1 MMEVQS
7 TTLKPILVLLA
18 LFAVLA
24 LGFFVRFDNLGH
36 WRSNP
41 DRYFFG
47 EQQNPLTLTVD
58 AYYFMD
64 GARDISHGRYTAL
77 DEDRLAPTGY
87 QRSAWPPLI
96 SLVLAGVT
104 GLTGISLE
112 WGAVLLPPFF
122 SIFLGIAAFLL
133 GRELGMRVQHR
144 LIDERYRRTAAD
156 IMGLAAALATLLS
169 PALANRGTVGWF
181 DTDTLNVAFVI
192 SAAFLSLRFN
202 SAKNGK
208 EQTLWFTLW
217 GFNLL
222 FFIWWWHTT
231 TLVPLA
237 LAGLPMLLAVLL
249 VARRSIRQLA
259 LWFVLGLALLV
270 SAAAV
275 GGINIFDPVW
285 VWNYIS
291 SMWLYI
297 TGDTGGHSSFS
308 VAAAAGSEQFSVI
321 SLTAFAQFVTGT
333 TTPLVIG
340 ITGWCFLIFTG
351 FRSLWSLTSLIF
363 VAALSVT
370 ANRFLIFAAPL
381 FGLGVG
387 AMAFFLW
394 LMVPK
399 ILRRFPQLTDN
410 KSFSASLADGAGK
423 GVVLSILAGL
433 ALVAPYEAI
442 QAQNSTTPRR
452 HPVLLKAMVDL
463 RNHTPENAVIWASW
477 GHGHPLV
484 FYSERAAVADG
495 VFHPAEVVYA
505 LNLPLAARQD
515 RFAANWIHF
524 FATRG
529 IRGMHRA
536 NSLFGTGGDDW
547 ASGTTTLKQLLGAG
561 PESARIIVARD
572 YHFTEETVDETLSF
586 LFPSSRRPLYLFVDY
601 LQVRQNIF
609 YWGLWDP
616 ATRSAPQH
624 PYLGQF
630 YNIQQTAPGIF
641 TALYRGRPITIDLAQ
656 GEVTINNGTSPI
668 HSATIKTS
676 SHFETMPLNPDASL
690 LISLFP
696 ESRSGVMGPDYLMDT
711 VFTRLFFEQRYDAR
725 YFQPVDVRPDRGYG
739 VWRVTGET
747 LP

>member
-1 MMEVQS
+1 M
-7 TTLKPILVLLA
+7 TKAHNTALKPILVLLA
-18 LFAVLA
+18 LFAILA

-41 DRYFFG
+41 ERYFFG

-64 GARDISHGRYTAL
+64 GARDIINGRYTAL

-104 GLTGISLE
+104 LLTGISLE

-122 SIFLGIAAFLL
+122 SLFLGIAAFLL

-144 LIDERYRRTAAD
+144 LIDERYRRTSAE
-156 IMGLAAALATLLS
+156 IMGLATALATLLS
-169 PALANRGTVGWF
+169 PALAIRGTVGWF

-202 SAKNGK
+202 AAKNGK
-208 EQTLWFTLW
+208 GQALWFTLG

-237 LAGLPMLLAVLL
+237 LAGLPMLIAVLL

-259 LWFVLGLALLV
+259 LWFVLGLVLLV

-275 GGINIFDPVW
+275 GGIHIFDPAW

-297 TGDTGGHSSFS
+297 TGDAGGHSSFPL
-308 VAAAAGSEQFSVI
+308 AAAAGSEQQSVI
-321 SLTAFAQFVTGT
+321 SLTAFAQSVTGT
-333 TTPLVIG
+333 TTPLVLG
-340 ITGWCFLIFTG
+340 IIGWCFLVFTG
-351 FRSLWSLTSLIF
+351 FRSLWSLASLIF
-363 VAALSVT
+363 VAALSFT

-387 AMAFFLW
+387 TMAFFLW

-410 KSFSASLADGAGK
+410 KSFSASLADIAGK

-452 HPVLLKAMVDL
+452 HPVLLEAMADL
-463 RNHTPENAVIWASW
+463 RHHTPENAVIWASW

-484 FYSERAAVADG
+484 FYSERAAIADG

-505 LNLPLAARQD
+505 LNLPLAARED
-515 RFAANWIHF
+515 RFAANWIQF
-524 FATRG
+524 FATHG
-529 IRGMHRA
+529 IHGMHRA
-536 NSLFGTGGDDW
+536 NSRFGTGEDDW
-547 ASGTTTLKQLLGAG
+547 ASGITALKQLLGAG
-561 PESARIIVARD
+561 PEDARIIVVRD
-572 YHFTEETVDETLSF
+572 YHFTEETVDEALSF
-586 LFPSSRRPLYLFVDY
+586 LFPSSHRPLYLFIDY

-624 PYLGQF
+624 SYLGQF
-630 YNIQQTAPGIF
+630 YNLQQTAPGVF
-641 TALYRGRPITIDLAQ
+641 TAIYRGRPITIDLAQ
-656 GEVTINNGTSPI
+656 GEVTNNNGTSPI
-668 HSATIKTS
+668 HSANIKTS

-696 ESRSGVMGPDYLMDT
+696 QSRSGVIGPDYLMDT
-711 VFTRLFFEQRYDAR
+711 VFTRLFFEQRYDGR
-725 YFQPVDVRPDRGYG
+725 YFQPVDVRSDRGYG
-739 VWRVTGET
+739 VWRVTGDS